1 MAAATALYSPT
12 VPYQIANESGV
23 PGNEQ
28 VDIRIPH
35 FFVQMG
41 WNVLHVDSSAVRY
54 AEKSG
59 KSVEVEYE
67 TELGEIKRE
76 RRPEMR
82 MVYRTI
88 PRGRIVPCVSYQQI
102 ALLYEIPEVG
112 LIKGSESSDPQGK
125 QVYGKYWRWAGD
137 EAQHLN
143 ELEEGKSRKDGLV
156 EIKGLLGP
164 DSVLY
169 GQSGSINS
177 LFFPDGFASLP
188 EKNVD
193 LIEHLKTRCQ
203 ILKESA
209 STELPLAYKPKLLA
223 IGDEMVAAAELADS
237 IQRRR
242 LEYTHTC
249 RKLAPSDDLFK
260 PDYDAVDE
268 EMLKRTG
275 VPRIHAAD
283 IQTAD
288 ALKLLSEN
296 STGSGLDRLLSKQ
309 QEQIDLMRQQM
320 ENQTA
325 LIQHLIAANGADA
338 PARTKQPA
346 R

>member
-1 MAAATALYSPT
+1 MVAAMAL
-12 VPYQIANESGV
+12 PYQIANESGV
-23 PGNEQ
+23 PGNEL

-41 WNVLHVDSSAVRY
+41 WDVLHVDSSAVRY

-88 PRGRIVPCVSYQQI
+88 PRGRIVPCVSYQQV

-112 LIKGSESSDPQGK
+112 LIKGSETADPQGK

-137 EAQHLN
+137 EAQHLH
-143 ELEEGKSRKDGLV
+143 ELEDGKSRKDALV
-156 EIKGLLGP
+156 EIKGLLGA

-169 GQSGSINS
+169 GQNGSING
-177 LFFPDGFASLP
+177 LFFPDGFANLP

-203 ILKESA
+203 ILKEST
-209 STELPLAYKPKLLA
+209 SSELPIAYKPKLLA
-223 IGDEMVAAAELADS
+223 IGDELVAAAELADS

-249 RKLAPSDDLFK
+249 RKVPPSDQLFK
-260 PDYDAVDE
+260 ADYDAVDE

-275 VPRIHAAD
+275 IPRIHAAD

-296 STGSGLDRLLSKQ
+296 AGGSDIDRLLAKQ

-325 LIQHLIAANGADA
+325 LLQHLIASQGTDA
-338 PARTKQPA
+338 QTKTKQPA